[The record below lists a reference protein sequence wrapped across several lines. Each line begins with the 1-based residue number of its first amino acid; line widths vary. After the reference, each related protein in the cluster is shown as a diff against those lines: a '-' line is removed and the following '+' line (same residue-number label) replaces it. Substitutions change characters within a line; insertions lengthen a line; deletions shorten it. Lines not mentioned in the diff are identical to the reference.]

1 MRFNGCAFWAGWM
14 NPWKYAI
21 PILPRLLPMKHGCV
35 GNADSPKRRSVVA
48 AELPMNSSTGW
59 TLTILRWVPSRSPTS
74 TAPSRRRTPGDTA
87 AEHRSLSTRGA
98 FVHSSAL
105 PKTGAGARRAWPRR
119 SSLHGSIP
127 SWHRSKSGD
136 SSLHTR
142 AGLSRGTQCSGSDC
156 PVTQGRASARGLVQ
170 RRRGRIT
177 EQREPVVDPLS
188 GQTLMGAGPLVP
200 SPAPCAQIE
209 PGTEQVEKALSGALV
224 HVEIGA

>member
-1 MRFNGCAFWAGWM
+1 MF
-14 NPWKYAI
+14 
-21 PILPRLLPMKHGCV
+21 
-35 GNADSPKRRSVVA
+35 
-48 AELPMNSSTGW
+48 
-59 TLTILRWVPSRSPTS
+59 VP
-74 TAPSRRRTPGDTA
+74 
-87 AEHRSLSTRGA
+87 
-98 FVHSSAL
+98 F
-105 PKTGAGARRAWPRR
+105 GAGKSGTVRLQWGDLWGDKR
-119 SSLHGSIP
+119 
-127 SWHRSKSGD
+127 HRSKSGD

-209 PGTEQVEKALSGALV
+209 PGAEQVEKALSGALV
-224 HVEIGA
+224 DVEIGAQCRIEPLDGTRGAMALVQHLLDGIEQRCARRATEPVNDFETLAIAIY